1 MPKTVKR
8 RKNKL
13 AGRYRNRWP
22 DEAEISGRMIP
33 KWVADSCRNR
43 WPDHPEICTFLT
55 FEDLRDAV
63 KKQSQNERSLR
74 YVFGVVDWI
83 NHPSRIQI
91 IRWLRKNDIP
101 WSPCAGLS
109 NSGIITGGYQGQIY
123 LDVPYDVN
131 KPEDQQHPLFK
142 KCLSFLEDNA
152 GQVKWEGVKFYG
164 LTLNKAITIGQASQS
179 SL

>member
-1 MPKTVKR
+1 MPMII
-8 RKNKL
+8 KNI
-13 AGRYRNRWP
+13 
-22 DEAEISGRMIP
+22 DEIARQ
-33 KWVADSCRNR
+33 KQCDVA
-43 WPDHPEICTFLT
+43 FLT

-83 NHPSRIQI
+83 NHSSRIQI
-91 IRWLRKNDIP
+91 IRWLSNNDIH

-109 NSGIITGGYQGQIY
+109 TSGFITGGYQGQIY
-123 LDVPYDVN
+123 LDVPYDAN